1 MKVFLDANIL
11 FSAAKVD
18 SSVARLIGTLTEADE
33 AVTSALAVLE
43 ARRNLKEKRPE
54 WLPQLNKVMA
64 HVALVPEANVPL
76 AIELVAKDR
85 PIVGAAVAAHCTHLL
100 PGDFK
105 HFGPLL
111 GREVGGVRVVSVKI
125 LVEEFRSRGWLED
138 E

>member
-18 SSVARLIGTLTEADE
+18 SSVAQLIGTLTEADE

-85 PIVGAAVAAHCTHLL
+85 PILEAAVNAACTHLVTRNRR
-100 PGDFK
+100 
-105 HFGPLL
+105 HFGHL
-111 GREVGGVRVVSVKI
+111 
-125 LVEEFRSRGWLED
+125 
-138 E
+138 